1 MIVKIADNI
10 TSPLGFNS
18 EENFR
23 NIKFGNTKLALH
35 EGIWNI
41 PEPFVGSLF
50 DNDELN
56 DSYNNNI
63 KSNIVFSKFE
73 KIMLLSASK
82 AIKESGIDVTS
93 DKVIF
98 VISSTKGNIDL
109 LYNNP
114 DNIPYERV
122 YLGESAQM
130 ICDYFKN
137 PNKPIVVSNAC
148 ISGACA
154 QYTAFRLLET
164 KKYKPGKK

>member
-23 NIKFGNTKLALH
+23 NIKFGNTKLAQH

-63 KSNIVFSKFE
+63 N
-73 KIMLLSASK
+73 
-82 AIKESGIDVTS
+82 
-93 DKVIF
+93 
-98 VISSTKGNIDL
+98 
-109 LYNNP
+109 
-114 DNIPYERV
+114 
-122 YLGESAQM
+122 
-130 ICDYFKN
+130 
-137 PNKPIVVSNAC
+137 
-148 ISGACA
+148 
-154 QYTAFRLLET
+154 
-164 KKYKPGKK
+164 